1 VAPARLRFWPQLAP
15 AAAGAL
21 LYLTG
26 LEAVGLLGPD
36 EPRYAAIAQ
45 EMARSGD
52 WITPRLWGEGWFEK
66 PPLAYWMMGLGFRLG
81 LGAELAPRLPMALA
95 SLAFLVF
102 YYCRLQEEFGA
113 RAAGAAT
120 LILGTSAGWLVFS
133 RVGVTD
139 LPMAAAFSCA
149 MLLGLP
155 WLARGEARGLPWA
168 AFLLGLAVLA
178 KGLVP
183 LALAAPLLLMG
194 RQRLRDWL
202 RPAPLLAFLAPAAP
216 WYLAMALRHGG
227 RFLEEFFLKHH
238 VARLWADQLQHVQPF
253 WFYLPVLAAGL
264 YPWTPLIALLPRRG
278 LYRDGRVKFLL
289 AWLLFGLVFFSAAL
303 NKLPGYL
310 LPLLPAAA
318 ALLGLALAETPRARW
333 ALGACGLLLAAV
345 PAAIH
350 VLPGALVVGLRKA
363 HWGEWPWAGTAAA
376 APLALWCWW
385 WGDRRRQAAL
395 AALAAGVTAAV
406 LWLEVKTFPLL
417 DRRVSVRAFWRGIAD
432 ASQVCIVEAD
442 RERRYGLAYYAGA
455 PLPDCALRPLPL
467 RIRERG
473 DGSLE
478 LSAR

>member
-1 VAPARLRFWPQLAP
+1 MAPARLRFWPHLAP
-15 AAAGAL
+15 AAAGVL

-26 LEAVGLLGPD
+26 LGAVGLLGPD
-36 EPRYAAIAQ
+36 EPRYAAIARQ
-45 EMARSGD
+45 MARSGD
-52 WITPRLWGEGWFEK
+52 WITPRLWGEPWFEK
-66 PPLAYWMMGLGFRLG
+66 PPLAYWMMGLAFRLG

-95 SLAFLVF
+95 SLAFLIF
-102 YYCRLQEEFGA
+102 YHRRLREEFGA
-113 RAAGAAT
+113 RAASAAT

-139 LPMAAAFSCA
+139 LPMAAAFSSA

-155 WLARGEARGLPWA
+155 WLARGERRGLAWA

-183 LALAAPLLLMG
+183 LALALPLLLAG

-202 RPAPLLAFLAPAAP
+202 RAAPLAAFLATAAP
-216 WYLAMALRHGG
+216 WYLVMTLRHGG

-238 VARLWADQLQHVQPF
+238 LARLYADQLQHVQPF

-264 YPWTPLIALLPRRG
+264 YPWTPLIVLALRRG
-278 LYRDGRVKFLL
+278 LYRDGRVRFLL
-289 AWLLFGLVFFSAAL
+289 AWTLFGLALFSAAL

-310 LPLLPAAA
+310 LPLLPAAS
-318 ALLGLALAETPRARW
+318 ALLGLALTETPRARW
-333 ALGACGLLLAAV
+333 VLGACGLLLGAA

-350 VLPGALVVGLRKA
+350 ILPDALVVGLRKA
-363 HWGEWPWAGTAAA
+363 HWTGWGWSWTAAA

-385 WGDRRRQAAL
+385 WADRRREAAL
-395 AALAAGVTAAV
+395 GALTAGVAAAV
-406 LWLEVKTFPLL
+406 LLLEVKAFPLL
-417 DRRVSVRAFWRGIAD
+417 DRRVSVRAFWRGIPA
-432 ASQVCIVEAD
+432 ASQVCIVQAD

-455 PLPDCALRPLPL
+455 PLPDCAVRPLPL
-467 RIRERG
+467 RIREGR

-478 LSAR
+478 LSAP